1 MDGRGV
7 NLSWRFV
14 RSMGVHPLVDC
25 CAGPCYTQL
34 RFDLKEKNSTAD
46 TAHLFWDKCCQPAY
60 LWRRLIVNLK
70 QPLTGLSCLLCNLAW
85 VSTSFKNAAE
95 GELWWVNV
103 RMLKKWDRERES
115 WHKLKR
121 NRVSISES
129 IWENEFILCVCLTL
143 CTMCTMWACEFCVCL
158 SV

>member
-34 RFDLKEKNSTAD
+34 RFDLKEKNYPAI
-46 TAHLFWDKCCQPAY
+46 TAHLFGGQVLPSSIVMMKPDCQNK
-60 LWRRLIVNLK
+60 LHLS
-70 QPLTGLSCLLCNLAW
+70 GLSCLFCNLAW

-95 GELWWVNV
+95 EKLWLVNV
-103 RMLKKWDRERES
+103 RILKKWDRERES
-115 WHKLKR
+115 WHKLTR